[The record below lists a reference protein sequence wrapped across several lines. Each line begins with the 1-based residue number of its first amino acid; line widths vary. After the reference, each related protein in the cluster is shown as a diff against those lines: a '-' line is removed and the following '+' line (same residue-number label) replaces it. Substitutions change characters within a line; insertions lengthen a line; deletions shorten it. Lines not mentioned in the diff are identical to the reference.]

1 MMIANLY
8 KRRMQIAFILSTII
22 FVIGIVVLFAD
33 QPKSADDW
41 LNVLSIAFIALFM
54 LIVALSSQNKYKRV
68 KNIEIPQSERSILE
82 LDHLVLKREISF
94 FPKLLL
100 FEKDGRFIGTVK
112 PIHIPLHYYVIN
124 LFLKNSFITLFP
136 MTYGIFTNDQLLVSF
151 KRRGMK
157 KSVVT
162 IKNVQNEPIGEY
174 VQEDFK
180 SLLNIKGK
188 LKDAFGNTILS
199 TNIKGFSGDFT
210 LIDADGHT
218 WAHFYNGYFPHH
230 YTNLFR
236 DMQNDIV
243 VLSDD
248 LDENYKRPLLAMICF
263 LFLVR
268 N

>member
-100 FEKDGRFIGTVK
+100 FEKDGRFIESS
-112 PIHIPLHYYVIN
+112 P
-124 LFLKNSFITLFP
+124 
-136 MTYGIFTNDQLLVSF
+136 
-151 KRRGMK
+151 
-157 KSVVT
+157 
-162 IKNVQNEPIGEY
+162 
-174 VQEDFK
+174 
-180 SLLNIKGK
+180 
-188 LKDAFGNTILS
+188 
-199 TNIKGFSGDFT
+199 
-210 LIDADGHT
+210 
-218 WAHFYNGYFPHH
+218 
-230 YTNLFR
+230 
-236 DMQNDIV
+236 
-243 VLSDD
+243 
-248 LDENYKRPLLAMICF
+248 
-263 LFLVR
+263 
-268 N
+268 